1 MRFDAGTIVVIVAV
15 LLFYLR
21 LIVLQW
27 GKSRRLRDLATI
39 QPKAK
44 TNKSKTGGSAPSTR
58 RPTSADVMRFRFR
71 NVYLT
76 VLAILLMVAA
86 VVMNVNV
93 ALLTSVRLFWWIPM
107 TLGIALFGYMI
118 H

>member
-39 QPKAK
+39 QPK
-44 TNKSKTGGSAPSTR
+44 NKANKARSGASSASLR
-58 RPTSADVMRFRFR
+58 RPTTADVMRFRFK

-76 VLAILLMVAA
+76 VFAILLMLVA
-86 VVMNVNV
+86 VFFNVTPIF
-93 ALLTSVRLFWWIPM
+93 LESIRQLWWIPM
-107 TLGIALFGYMI
+107 TLGIALLGFMLR
-118 H
+118 

>member
-27 GKSRRLRDLATI
+27 GKSKRLRDLETI
-39 QPKAK
+39 RPKAEK
-44 TNKSKTGGSAPSTR
+44 GKARATASGAASR
-58 RPTSADVMRFRFR
+58 RPTTTDVMRFRVR

-76 VLAILLMVAA
+76 IVAILLMLIGV
-86 VVMNVNV
+86 
-93 ALLTSVRLFWWIPM
+93 LLNINLPLTVSIQQYWWIPM
-107 TLGIALFGYMI
+107 TLGIALLGYLI
-118 H
+118 R

>member
-1 MRFDAGTIVVIVAV
+1 MQFTFGMVVVIVAV

-21 LIVLQW
+21 LIILQW

-44 TNKSKTGGSAPSTR
+44 AKNSKASGPNSASR
-58 RPTSADVMRFRFR
+58 RPTSAEVMRFRFK

-76 VLAILLMVAA
+76 LLAILLMSAGVL
-86 VVMNVNV
+86 MNVNT
-93 ALLTSVRLFWWIPM
+93 AFLDSVRQLWWVPM
-107 TLGIALFGYMI
+107 TLGIALFGFEI
-118 H
+118 R